1 MELEDTL
8 SERRRKQLAK
18 RRTLADRA
26 GSQPNRPDGSRRSGF
41 AVLKENRREGMQLIL
56 PEGLTPDLHRS
67 FRSRTWELA
76 GAGGRPG
83 TAPELGESPQR
94 GLRELL
100 ADNRNRPSTG
110 RPAAA
115 KATNA
120 PVWPEFQITK
130 PSTSWKEDTA
140 IRGMYNAAAPRR
152 PKSSGWDAGRPAR
165 EGEAPQPRPETARAG
180 SLRPR
185 TPKERRARQRA
196 DMERHRARLDRSRR
210 AASAR
215 GNPWIGRGRTIP
227 KEMRMTALRK
237 EEEPVGAGKGAAKES
252 DAVLVPAGPAEEE
265 EEVVVE
271 EPERKGLCEE
281 GASLLK
287 QQWHNI
293 MLDVLPLYEA
303 LAGME
308 GAEGFG
314 GKKGPLG
321 HVLGLLERS
330 AKAAAIEGAACA
342 LASQPAAKR
351 EKALKGIR
359 KLGYPYVA
367 ESVSRA
373 MAEAASAVEG
383 MADEG
388 EDGQAVPGL
397 LAGLEASD
405 PFQQSAMLWSRA
417 RGVIRRCAGVSQLA
431 TAVEDAA
438 QAKDDASGLVQES
451 QNASMAVQD
460 VIDNANLTL
469 MVIEDTEYDCISDP
483 WELRKGHI
491 VTKYLE
497 KFDESTRQRKGL
509 LEMGKHMDR
518 AMAARRVG
526 KGEPEALPRR
536 PSKLQADLR
545 KLAGAAGVGALTLMG
560 RQSRSA

>member
-1 MELEDTL
+1 M
-8 SERRRKQLAK
+8 
-18 RRTLADRA
+18 
-26 GSQPNRPDGSRRSGF
+26 
-41 AVLKENRREGMQLIL
+41 LKENRREGMQLIL
-56 PEGLTPDLHRS
+56 PEELTPDLHRS
-67 FRSRTWELA
+67 FRSRTWELTG

-115 KATNA
+115 KETNA
-120 PVWPEFQITK
+120 AVWPEFQITK
-130 PSTSWKEDTA
+130 QSTSWKEDTA
-140 IRGMYNAAAPRR
+140 IRGMYNVAAPRR

-165 EGEAPQPRPETARAG
+165 EREAPQPRPETARAG
-180 SLRPR
+180 SSRPR
-185 TPKERRARQRA
+185 TAKERRARQRA
-196 DMERHRARLDRSRR
+196 DTERHRARLDRSRR
-210 AASAR
+210 AAC
-215 GNPWIGRGRTIP
+215 GNPWIGRGLTIP
-227 KEMRMTALRK
+227 KDMRMKALRK

-265 EEVVVE
+265 EEEVVE
-271 EPERKGLCEE
+271 EPERKGLREE

-303 LAGME
+303 LGEME
-308 GAEGFG
+308 GAEGLG

-342 LASQPAAKR
+342 LASQPVAKR
-351 EKALKGIR
+351 ERALKGIR

-373 MAEAASAVEG
+373 MAEAATAGEG

-388 EDGQAVPGL
+388 EDGQAAPGL

-417 RGVIRRCAGVSQLA
+417 RGVIRRCEGVSQLA

-497 KFDESTRQRKGL
+497 KFDESTQQRKGL

-518 AMAARRVG
+518 AMAAHRAG
-526 KGEPEALPRR
+526 KGEREALPRR
-536 PSKLQADLR
+536 PSQLQADLR
-545 KLAGAAGVGALTLMG
+545 NLAGAAGVGALTLIG
-560 RQSRSA
+560 RRLSSA